1 MDPQM
6 QEYFRQARANLGSSE
21 PYKSDQWLRQ
31 LAGLDVTSEAAVYDF
46 LMKTYVG
53 NTELIPVGA
62 HKGVSYFIETA
73 KDQIPTRGNI
83 SLTPLESMRGSSDY
97 VKSYEFDLLPDGGGP
112 RPDFRYGFG
121 VGRLVYI
128 PDKNSYAKD
137 AGFFVVFNIVDKSLW
152 IAVNM
157 QPFRNADTEFRRT
170 PLPPT
175 WGLLPEDY
183 EKQIGLMRISQPE
196 CKSILRPDSLIKT
209 NLNRVEKKPPSCSE
223 WRPLWDIS
231 FIRLGTSIKA
241 CGV

>member
-1 MDPQM
+1 MNPAM
-6 QEYFRQARANLGSSE
+6 QEYFRQALANSGSSE
-21 PYKSDQWLRQ
+21 PYKSDQWLRE
-31 LAGLDVTSEAAVYDF
+31 LAELDVTSETAVYDF

-53 NTELIPVGA
+53 NTEPIPVGT
-62 HKGVSYFIETA
+62 HKGVSYFIKTE
-73 KDQIPTRGNI
+73 KDRIPTRGSI

-97 VKSYEFDLLPDGGGP
+97 VKSYEFDLLPGGGGP

-128 PDKNSYAKD
+128 PDENSYAQD
-137 AGFFVVFNIVDKSLW
+137 AGFFVVFNIIDKSIW
-152 IAVNM
+152 IVVDM

-196 CKSILRPDSLIKT
+196 CKLKLWTDSLIKI
-209 NLNRVEKKPPSCSE
+209 NFPQQGGR
-223 WRPLWDIS
+223 
-231 FIRLGTSIKA
+231 KA
-241 CGV
+241 LQL